1 MAGSTTQT
9 SQDARRPTPPSETV
23 VKTLALLDLFT
34 TDNPTQTAS
43 EIAKTANLP
52 LSTAFRLLTTLVQLK
67 FVEIDRS
74 TRKYRLGLKLLELGH
89 VVTQQ
94 LDLPALAL
102 PILHDLM
109 QRSSESARLSIRD
122 GMEGV
127 FISKVET
134 LQSVRLHTP
143 LGHRVPLHAGAS
155 MKILLAFQPE
165 EDIAEYIKHLGKTR
179 IAPNTIIDPDLL
191 QADLARIREQ
201 GYAAS
206 FSEQSP
212 GAAGVAAP
220 VRDHTGRVVA
230 GITISGPEPRFTPD
244 KVKLFAKL
252 IVEAADTLSTKL
264 GAAPVLRPTGSD

>member
-9 SQDARRPTPPSETV
+9 SKDARRPTPPSETV
-23 VKTLALLDLFT
+23 VKTLALLDLFM

-143 LGHRVPLHAGAS
+143 LGQRVPLHAGAS

-191 QADLARIREQ
+191 RADLVRIREQ

-206 FSEQSP
+206 FSEQSS

-244 KVKLFAKL
+244 RVQLFARL
-252 IVEAADTLSTKL
+252 IVEAAATLSAKL
-264 GAAPVLRPTGSD
+264 GAAPALRPTGS

>member
-1 MAGSTTQT
+1 MAGSTTKT
-9 SQDARRPTPPSETV
+9 SKDARRPTPPSETV

-43 EIAKTANLP
+43 EIARTANLP
-52 LSTAFRLLTTLVQLK
+52 LSTAFRLLTTLVQLN
-67 FVEIDRS
+67 FVEIDRN

-102 PILHDLM
+102 PILHELRH
-109 QRSSESARLSIRD
+109 RSSESARLSIRD

-143 LGHRVPLHAGAS
+143 LGQRVPLHAGAS

-165 EDIAEYIKHLGKTR
+165 EDIADYIKCLDKTR
-179 IAPNTIIDPDLL
+179 IAPNTIIDPDKL

-244 KVKLFAKL
+244 KVQFFAKL
-252 IVEAADTLSTKL
+252 IVEAAANLSAKL
-264 GAAPVLRPTGSD
+264 GAAPALRPTGS

>member
-9 SQDARRPTPPSETV
+9 SKDARRPTPPSETV

-34 TDNPTQTAS
+34 TNNPTQTAS
-43 EIAKTANLP
+43 EIARTANLP
-52 LSTAFRLLTTLVQLK
+52 LSTAFRLLTTLVQLN

-109 QRSSESARLSIRD
+109 HRSSESARLSIRD

-134 LQSVRLHTP
+134 QQSVRLHTP
-143 LGHRVPLHAGAS
+143 LGQRVPLHAGAS
-155 MKILLAFQPE
+155 MKVLLAFQPQ
-165 EDIAEYIKHLGKTR
+165 EDIANYIECLDQTP
-179 IAPNTIIDPDLL
+179 IAPNTIVDPDRLM
-191 QADLARIREQ
+191 ADLIRIREQ
-201 GYAAS
+201 GYAVS

-230 GITISGPEPRFTPD
+230 GITISGPESRFTPD
-244 KVKLFAKL
+244 NVRSFSEL
-252 IVEAADTLSTKL
+252 IVEAANTLSVKL
-264 GAAPVLRPTGSD
+264 GASRTSRPTGL

>member
-1 MAGSTTQT
+1 MAGSTTKT
-9 SQDARRPTPPSETV
+9 TKDARRPTPPSETV

-34 TDNPTQTAS
+34 TDNPSQTAS
-43 EIAKTANLP
+43 EIARTANLP
-52 LSTAFRLLTTLVQLK
+52 LSTAFRLLTTLVQLN
-67 FVEIDRS
+67 FIEIDRS

-102 PILHDLM
+102 PILHDVM
-109 QRSSESARLSIRD
+109 HRSSESARLSIRD

-143 LGHRVPLHAGAS
+143 LGQRVPLHAGAS

-165 EDIAEYIKHLGKTR
+165 EDIANYLEHLTQTR
-179 IAPNTIIDPDLL
+179 IAPNTIVDPDKLMS
-191 QADLARIREQ
+191 DLVRIRKQ
-201 GYAAS
+201 GYAVS
-206 FSEQSP
+206 FSEQSS

-230 GITISGPEPRFTPD
+230 GMTISGPESRFTPE
-244 KVKLFAKL
+244 KVRVFSEI
-252 IVEAADTLSTKL
+252 IVEGANSLSAKL
-264 GAAPVLRPTGSD
+264 GASRTSRPAAS

>member
-1 MAGSTTQT
+1 MAVSTTQT
-9 SQDARRPTPPSETV
+9 TKDARRLTPPSETV

-34 TDNPTQTAS
+34 VDNPTQTAS
-43 EIAKTANLP
+43 EIARTANLP
-52 LSTAFRLLTTLVQLK
+52 LSTAFRLLTTLVQLN

-102 PILHDLM
+102 PILHELM
-109 QRSSESARLSIRD
+109 QKSSESARLSIRD
-122 GMEGV
+122 GLEGV

-143 LGHRVPLHAGAS
+143 LGQRVPLHAGAS
-155 MKILLAFQPE
+155 MKILLAFQPD
-165 EDIAEYIKHLGKTR
+165 EDIADYIGSLDKIR
-179 IAPNTIIDPDLL
+179 IAPNTIIDPAKLKS
-191 QADLARIREQ
+191 DLARIRKQ
-201 GYAAS
+201 GYAVS
-206 FSEQSP
+206 FSEQSS

-230 GITISGPEPRFTPD
+230 GITISGPEPRFTPE
-244 KVKLFAKL
+244 KVSFFSEL
-252 IVEAADTLSTKL
+252 IVAAAADLSAKL
-264 GAAPVLRPTGSD
+264 GAARIARPGNP